1 MLRRLNSES
10 LGALIQTRAASVFS
24 EMEFRMQRRTL
35 LLGLAALPLAACAT
49 SPASPGKPGTPITLV
64 SAFRGRTTGR
74 GHFRIWLTGDERR
87 FTARL
92 NGRVQGPEGARK
104 LTVVEDFAYDD
115 GQTDRLTWV
124 FNETGPGRW
133 TGKREDTVGEA
144 TVVEKNGL
152 IRLSYTAD
160 FKSAA
165 GVNRLGFEDIL
176 YAGPD
181 GTIINDAVVS
191 RAGIAVASVRFV
203 IRR

>member
-1 MLRRLNSES
+1 MR
-10 LGALIQTRAASVFS
+10 
-24 EMEFRMQRRTL
+24 RRTL

-49 SPASPGKPGTPITLV
+49 TPAAPPGAGPPITLV
-64 SAFRGRTTGR
+64 SAFTGRTTGR
-74 GHFRIWLTGDERR
+74 GHFRVWLTGDERR

-92 NGRVQGPEGARK
+92 NGTVSGREGARV
-104 LTVVEDFAYDD
+104 LTVVEDFRYDD
-115 GQTDRLTWV
+115 GQQDRLTWV
-124 FNETGPGRW
+124 FRELGPGRW

-144 TVVEKNGL
+144 TVIEKNGL

-160 FKSAA
+160 FRSPS

-176 YAGPD
+176 YGLPD
-181 GTIINDAVVS
+181 GTIVNDAVVT